1 MRVIVIDSFVMIF
14 FLLLQMIPKKFVRI
28 HGKNLNDEIFL
39 NVPNGPV
46 WSIKLKR
53 HKNEVC
59 LKNGWPEFAKF
70 YSICFGY
77 LLVFEYQ
84 GDSKFQV
91 LIFHPSAV
99 EIDYPLTNTT
109 DNLNTVKSTRSK
121 KRVVDSDDST
131 SVEVVRPSKR
141 TTASSSR
148 RQACHDQTKLQP
160 EIGIVLSSSSWSS
173 VLDAI
178 RN

>member
-1 MRVIVIDSFVMIF
+1 
-14 FLLLQMIPKKFVRI
+14 MIPKKFASL
-28 HGKNLNDEIFL
+28 HGKNLRNEILL
-39 NVPNGPV
+39 NVPSGSG
-46 WSIKLKR
+46 WSIRLKR
-53 HKNEVC
+53 HKNEIW

-84 GDSKFQV
+84 GDTKFQV

-99 EIDYPLTNTT
+99 EIDYPLTSPT
-109 DNLNTVKSTRSK
+109 DNRDTVKSTRSK
-121 KRVVDSDDST
+121 KRVIDSDDST

-141 TTASSSR
+141 ATTSSSR
-148 RQACHDQTKLQP
+148 RETCHDQTKLQP
-160 EIGIVLSSSSWSS
+160 EIGIVLSSLNWFYI
-173 VLDAI
+173 LYAI